1 MARSASE
8 FDKQPPVPHEKRMT
22 AQTKQSRRDRNL
34 ADIRERATTVAE
46 RIVLEHGGG
55 ALNARGLAKELGIS
69 VGSLYNAF
77 GDLDGV
83 VRAVNS
89 RCAERLA
96 TALRQAMA
104 DAPADARARVIAIGE
119 AYFDFA
125 HSEPRRW
132 YMLFVRDSDLQL
144 DVKTAE
150 LQEGLLEMLIHAG
163 DGDPSDPQHRQFFLL
178 LWASVHGLVSLAC
191 RPQIAMIKPE
201 VARDYMHDLIA
212 AAFRNFPETAP
223 R

>member
-1 MARSASE
+1 MN
-8 FDKQPPVPHEKRMT
+8 QEKPL
-22 AQTKQSRRDRNL
+22 SRRDRNL

-46 RIVLEHGGG
+46 RIVLEKGGS

-96 TALRQAMA
+96 ATLRAALKEA
-104 DAPADARARVIAIGE
+104 APDARSRVVAIGE

-132 YMLFVRDSDLQL
+132 YMLFERDSDLQL

-150 LQEGLLEMLIHAG
+150 LQEGLLEMLIRAG
-163 DGDPSDPQHRQFFLL
+163 DGDPADAQHRQFFLL

-191 RPQIAMIKPE
+191 RPTIAMISAD
-201 VARDYMHDLIA
+201 VARDYLHDLIG
-212 AAFRNFPETAP
+212 AAFRNFPETSP
-223 R
+223 K

>member
-1 MARSASE
+1 MST
-8 FDKQPPVPHEKRMT
+8 EKT
-22 AQTKQSRRDRNL
+22 LSRRDRNL
-34 ADIRERATTVAE
+34 ARIRERATTVAE
-46 RIVLEHGGG
+46 RIVLEKGGD

-89 RCAERLA
+89 RCAARLA
-96 TALRQAMA
+96 DALREALGQAP
-104 DAPADARARVIAIGE
+104 DTARARVIAIGE

-125 HSEPRRW
+125 YSEPRRW
-132 YMLFVRDSDLQL
+132 YMLFERDSDLQL
-144 DVKTAE
+144 DAKTAE
-150 LQEGLLEMLIHAG
+150 LQEGLLEMLIRAG
-163 DGDPSDPQHRQFFLL
+163 DGDPSNEQHRQFFLL

-191 RPQIAMIKPE
+191 RPSIVMINPD
-201 VARDYMHDLIA
+201 VARHYMHDLIA

-223 R
+223 RTS

>member
-1 MARSASE
+1 MNTE
-8 FDKQPPVPHEKRMT
+8 
-22 AQTKQSRRDRNL
+22 TKLSRRDRNL
-34 ADIRERATTVAE
+34 ADIRERATEVAE

-83 VRAVNS
+83 VRAVNT
-89 RCAERLA
+89 RCADRLA
-96 TALRQAMA
+96 ESLRSALAQAE
-104 DAPADARARVIAIGE
+104 PNARARVISIGE

-125 HSEPRRW
+125 YSEPRRW
-132 YMLFVRDSDLQL
+132 YMLFERDSDLQL
-144 DVKTAE
+144 DVKTTE
-150 LQEGLLEMLIHAG
+150 LQEGLLEMLIRAG
-163 DGDPSDPQHRQFFLL
+163 DGNPEDEQHRQFFLL

-191 RPQIAMIKPE
+191 RPSIVMIKPD
-201 VARDYMHDLIA
+201 VARSYMHDLIA

-223 R
+223 VN